1 MKQLWQKWY
10 LGLLMVFALNF
21 AMANDLNHPAQVQ
34 VQQNTK
40 DIMAVINNNGLSNP
54 QKIQRLNA
62 YGDRYLD
69 LERIAALSVGAQWKN
84 FTPQQKK
91 DFISAFKDMII
102 SMYSNTALLAAQNAK
117 INVLGKNN
125 SANSA
130 SKATVYTQITSN
142 KNKSYAV
149 DYQMYKSGSVWKIYN
164 INVEGASLVT
174 VYRNQF
180 NEIIQKQGIDGLI
193 TALRNKAIK
202 KVS

>member
-10 LGLLMVFALNF
+10 LALLMVFALNF
-21 AMANDLNHPAQVQ
+21 AVANDLNHPAQQ
-34 VQQNTK
+34 QMQQNAK

-117 INVLGKNN
+117 INV
-125 SANSA
+125 
-130 SKATVYTQITSN
+130 
-142 KNKSYAV
+142 
-149 DYQMYKSGSVWKIYN
+149 
-164 INVEGASLVT
+164 
-174 VYRNQF
+174 
-180 NEIIQKQGIDGLI
+180 
-193 TALRNKAIK
+193 
-202 KVS
+202 

>member
-10 LGLLMVFALNF
+10 LALLMVFALNF
-21 AMANDLNHPAQVQ
+21 AVANDLNHPAQQ
-34 VQQNTK
+34 QMQQNAK

-69 LERIAALSVGAQWKN
+69 LERIAALSVGVQWKS

-130 SKATVYTQITSN
+130 SKATVYTQIISN

-193 TALRNKAIK
+193 KALRNKAIK
-202 KVS
+202 KVN

>member
-1 MKQLWQKWY
+1 
-10 LGLLMVFALNF
+10 
-21 AMANDLNHPAQVQ
+21 
-34 VQQNTK
+34 
-40 DIMAVINNNGLSNP
+40 
-54 QKIQRLNA
+54 
-62 YGDRYLD
+62 
-69 LERIAALSVGAQWKN
+69 
-84 FTPQQKK
+84 
-91 DFISAFKDMII
+91 MII

-130 SKATVYTQITSN
+130 SKATVYTQIISN

-193 TALRNKAIK
+193 KALRNKAIK
-202 KVS
+202 KVN

>member
-10 LGLLMVFALNF
+10 LALLMVFALNF
-21 AMANDLNHPAQVQ
+21 AVANDLNHPAQQ
-34 VQQNTK
+34 QMQQNAK

-69 LERIAALSVGAQWKN
+69 LERIAALSVGSQWKN

-130 SKATVYTQITSN
+130 SKATVYTQIISN

-193 TALRNKAIK
+193 KALRNKAIK
-202 KVS
+202 KVN

>member
-10 LGLLMVFALNF
+10 LALLMVFALNF
-21 AMANDLNHPAQVQ
+21 AVANDLNHPAQQ
-34 VQQNTK
+34 QMQQNAK
-40 DIMAVINNNGLSNP
+40 DIMALINNNGLSNP

-69 LERIAALSVGAQWKN
+69 LERIAALSVGVQWKS

-130 SKATVYTQITSN
+130 SKATVYTQIISN

-193 TALRNKAIK
+193 KALRNKAIK
-202 KVS
+202 KVN

>member
-1 MKQLWQKWY
+1 
-10 LGLLMVFALNF
+10 MVFALNF
-21 AMANDLNHPAQVQ
+21 AVANDLNHPAQQ
-34 VQQNTK
+34 QMQQNAK

-69 LERIAALSVGAQWKN
+69 LERIAALSVGVQWKS

-117 INVLGKNN
+117 INVLGKYN
-125 SANSA
+125 SANST
-130 SKATVYTQITSN
+130 SKATVYTQIISN

-193 TALRNKAIK
+193 KALRNKAIK
-202 KVS
+202 KVN

>member
-1 MKQLWQKWY
+1 
-10 LGLLMVFALNF
+10 
-21 AMANDLNHPAQVQ
+21 
-34 VQQNTK
+34 
-40 DIMAVINNNGLSNP
+40 
-54 QKIQRLNA
+54 
-62 YGDRYLD
+62 
-69 LERIAALSVGAQWKN
+69 
-84 FTPQQKK
+84 
-91 DFISAFKDMII
+91 
-102 SMYSNTALLAAQNAK
+102 MYSNTALLAAQNAK